1 MRSAIFLDRDGTLIE
16 EVHFL
21 RRLDQV
27 RLLPGV
33 PKALRDLRD
42 GGFALVVLT
51 NQSGVARGL
60 LTEETSAIRRSL
72 FLGQEPG
79 GGWALCV
86 AEKTH
91 EDFDAKE
98 VGRGI
103 TALMDMGALRS
114 AINRA
119 KAD

>member
-1 MRSAIFLDRDGTLIE
+1 MDCDTTLKDIFDACPWESKTFGE
-16 EVHFL
+16 
-21 RRLDQV
+21 
-27 RLLPGV
+27 LPGDSGLIRYLWR
-33 PKALRDLRD
+33 AEDA
-42 GGFALVVLT
+42 GFARLFF
-51 NQSGVARGL
+51 NSGL

-72 FLGQEPG
+72 YLGREPG

-86 AEKTH
+86 AEKTR
-91 EDFDAKE
+91 EDFDPKE

-103 TALMDMGALRS
+103 TALMDMGNLRS

>member
-1 MRSAIFLDRDGTLIE
+1 MDCDTTLKDIFDACGWQHKTFGE
-16 EVHFL
+16 
-21 RRLDQV
+21 
-27 RLLPGV
+27 LPGE
-33 PKALRDLRD
+33 PGTIRYLWRAEDA
-42 GGFALVVLT
+42 GFAQLFFK
-51 NQSGVARGL
+51 SGL